1 MLTFSNSSMLMSLLF
16 SNILLMILYL
26 IFRNTEVM
34 IDIGYKL
41 LVLFIAVTAL
51 RFLFPFEFVYST
63 NINLPSTLS
72 RIMIGFKNR
81 FLLSETF
88 LYLLGAFFWL
98 FGSSGAALH

>member
-51 RFLFPFEFVYST
+51 RFLF
-63 NINLPSTLS
+63 
-72 RIMIGFKNR
+72 
-81 FLLSETF
+81 LLNSYTAPILIF
-88 LYLLGAFFWL
+88 QARYPA
-98 FGSSGAALH
+98 S